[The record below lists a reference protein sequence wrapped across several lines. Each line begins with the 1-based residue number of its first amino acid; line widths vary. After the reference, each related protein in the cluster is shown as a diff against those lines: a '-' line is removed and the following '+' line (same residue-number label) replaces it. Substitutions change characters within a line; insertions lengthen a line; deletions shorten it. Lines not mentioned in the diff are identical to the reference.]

1 MTTEKKCLIVIP
13 ARYGSTRFPGKPLAM
28 IHGVSMIQRVYD
40 QCKLSHAHSVLVATD
55 DERIFNHV
63 NAFGGQVIMTSAAHA
78 SGTDRCAE
86 AAANCKLDFDFVINV
101 QGDEPYIDPAQINLV
116 MEIMQSRNAAIA
128 TLAVPI
134 HSPDELLD
142 ANRVKVVMGHDA
154 RCLYFSRSAI
164 PFDRERVGVKA
175 FRHLGIYGF
184 RKEILQEITRLS
196 PSDLERA
203 EGLEQLRWLE
213 HGYDIHAAIT
223 SEAALSVD
231 VPEDINRLP
240 E

>member
-1 MTTEKKCLIVIP
+1 MEKKCLIVIP

-28 IHGVSMIQRVYD
+28 IQGMSMIQRVYN
-40 QCKLSHAHSVLVATD
+40 QCISSQGDAVIVATD

-86 AAANCKLDFDFVINV
+86 AARNCKLDFDFVINV
-101 QGDEPYIDPAQINLV
+101 QGDEPFIDPLQINQVIEVLL
-116 MEIMQSRNAAIA
+116 SKNASIA

-134 HSPDELLD
+134 QSSDELQD
-142 ANRVKVVMGHDA
+142 SNRVKVVMSRDL

-164 PFDRERVGVKA
+164 PHDRERTGVHA

-184 RKEILQEITRLS
+184 QREVLQEITRLE
-196 PSDLERA
+196 PSSLEKA
-203 EGLEQLRWLE
+203 EVLEQLRWLE
-213 HGYDIHAAIT
+213 NGYEIFAGIT
-223 SEAALSVD
+223 DNAALSVD
-231 VPEDINRLP
+231 IPEDINRLP
-240 E
+240 